1 MFKRRVPKTFS
12 VKVRDFVWPRPGWR
26 RLGRLYALKL
36 YRLQG
41 TAGTIAAGFGCGAA
55 VSFLPLV
62 GFHFLAGAALAWAL
76 RANVLASAIGTIIG
90 NPWTFP
96 FIWIL
101 SWHTGTFLL
110 GQETQSAHALDFGAV
125 FAALWEGVITTDAKM
140 LAENVW
146 PVWWP
151 MLVGSLPWA
160 LTAWA
165 ACYFPLK
172 RLLTSYDRIRTMRR
186 LERLAALTQTGTGT
200 TGGEG
205 TGTAGPGKP
214 ATAQASEGK
223 K

>member
-1 MFKRRVPKTFS
+1 MFKRRVPKTLP

-62 GFHFLAGAALAWAL
+62 GFHFLAGAALAWVL
-76 RANVLASAIGTIIG
+76 RANVIASAIGTVIG

-101 SWHTGTFLL
+101 SWHTGNFLL
-110 GQETQSAHALDFGAV
+110 GQETQSAQALDFGAV
-125 FAALWEGVITTDAKM
+125 FSALWEGVITADGHL
-140 LAENVW
+140 LAEHVW

-151 MLVGSLPWA
+151 MLVGSIPWA
-160 LTAWA
+160 CLAWVA
-165 ACYFPLK
+165 FYFPLK
-172 RLLTSYDRIRTMRR
+172 RVLTSYDRLRTMRR
-186 LERLAALTQTGTGT
+186 LERLAALTQTGD
-200 TGGEG
+200 GEA
-205 TGTAGPGKP
+205 AGDP
-214 ATAQASEGK
+214 AAAQASESK